1 MKISVVIPTFNRIS
15 LVARA
20 IDSVLKQSL
29 NPYEII
35 VVDDGSDDGTSE
47 MIKNKYKSIKL
58 IQQQNNGVSAAR
70 NNGIKHAKGDWIGLL
85 DSDDE
90 WTEKK
95 LENKA
100 DRLVKTPE
108 YDFCHT
114 NEIWIRNGVRVNQRK
129 KHEKYG
135 GYIFDKC
142 LDICRISP
150 SSVLFRKNILDHIG
164 WFDSQLPVCEDYD
177 LWLRI
182 TSEYRILFIDEPL
195 IIKYGGHDDQLS
207 HSVESIE
214 FFRIKSLENL
224 LDRTE
229 LSTSNRVLAI
239 QMIIKKYNIYLSGL
253 VKRKKQSEARQIKE
267 KRQNEIVCHSFSRI
281 KLR

>member
-47 MIKNKYKSIKL
+47 MIQNKYKSIKL

-70 NNGIKHAKGDWIGLL
+70 NNGIKHAKGDWIALL

-95 LENKA
+95 LENQV
-100 DRLVKTPE
+100 DRLIKTPE

-150 SSVLFRKNILDHIG
+150 SSVLFRKNILDHVG
-164 WFDSQLPVCEDYD
+164 WFDDQLPVCEDYD

-182 TSEYRILFIDEPL
+182 TAEYRILFIDEPL

-214 FFRIKSLENL
+214 FFRIMSLENL

-229 LSTSNRVLAI
+229 LSTDNRVLAI
-239 QMIIKKYNIYLSGL
+239 QMIIKKYNIYLNGL
-253 VKRKKQSEARQIKE
+253 VKRKKQGEADQIEE
-267 KRQNEIVCHSFSRI
+267 KI
-281 KLR
+281 KFWKKDMIEY

>member
-1 MKISVVIPTFNRIS
+1 MKISVVIPTFNRNS

-47 MIKNKYKSIKL
+47 MIQNKYNSIKL
-58 IQQQNNGVSAAR
+58 IRQQNNGVSAAR
-70 NNGIKHAKGDWIGLL
+70 NKGIKHAKGDWIGLL

-95 LENKA
+95 LENQA
-100 DRLVKTPE
+100 DRLIKTPE

-129 KHEKYG
+129 KHKKYG
-135 GYIFDKC
+135 GYIFGKC

-150 SSVLFRKNILDHIG
+150 SSVLFRKNILDRIG

-229 LSTSNRVLAI
+229 LSTNNRVLAI
-239 QMIIKKYNIYLSGL
+239 QMIIKKYNIYLNGL
-253 VKRKKQSEARQIKE
+253 VKRKIRSEAQKIKE
-267 KRQNEIVCHSFSRI
+267 KI
-281 KLR
+281 KFWKKDMIEY

>member
-1 MKISVVIPTFNRIS
+1 MKISVVIPTFNRIR

-47 MIKNKYKSIKL
+47 MIQNKYKSIKL

-70 NNGIKHAKGDWIGLL
+70 NNGIKHAKGDWIALL

-95 LENKA
+95 LENQV
-100 DRLVKTPE
+100 DRLIKTPE

-150 SSVLFRKNILDHIG
+150 SSVLFRKNILDHVG
-164 WFDSQLPVCEDYD
+164 WFDDQLPVCEDYD

-182 TSEYRILFIDEPL
+182 TAEYRILFIDEPL

-207 HSVESIE
+207 HGVEGIE

-224 LDRTE
+224 LERSE
-229 LSTSNRVLAI
+229 LSTDNRILSI
-239 QMIIKKYNIYLSGL
+239 QMIIKKYNIYLNGL
-253 VKRKKQSEARQIKE
+253 VKRKKQGEADQIKE
-267 KRQNEIVCHSFSRI
+267 KI
-281 KLR
+281 KFWKKDMIEY

>member
-95 LENKA
+95 LENQA
-100 DRLVKTPE
+100 DRLIKTPE

-129 KHEKYG
+129 KHQKYG

-150 SSVLFRKNILDHIG
+150 SSTLFKKNILEHVG
-164 WFDSQLPVCEDYD
+164 WFDTKLPVCEDYD

-182 TSEYRILFIDEPL
+182 TADYKILFVDEPL
-195 IIKYGGHDDQLS
+195 IIKYGGHTDQLS
-207 HSVESIE
+207 QSVEGIE
-214 FFRIKSLENL
+214 LFRIKSLENL
-224 LDRTE
+224 LANTE
-229 LSTSNRVLAI
+229 LSPQKRNLAI
-239 QMIIKKYNIYLSGL
+239 TMIIKKLNIYLNGL
-253 VKRKKQSEARQIKE
+253 IKRKKQTEAEQVEEKIKFWKKDVIE
-267 KRQNEIVCHSFSRI
+267 Y
-281 KLR
+281 

>member
-47 MIKNKYKSIKL
+47 MIQNKYKSIKL

-95 LENKA
+95 LGI
-100 DRLVKTPE
+100 RLT
-108 YDFCHT
+108 D
-114 NEIWIRNGVRVNQRK
+114 
-129 KHEKYG
+129 
-135 GYIFDKC
+135 
-142 LDICRISP
+142 
-150 SSVLFRKNILDHIG
+150 
-164 WFDSQLPVCEDYD
+164 
-177 LWLRI
+177 
-182 TSEYRILFIDEPL
+182 
-195 IIKYGGHDDQLS
+195 
-207 HSVESIE
+207 
-214 FFRIKSLENL
+214 
-224 LDRTE
+224 
-229 LSTSNRVLAI
+229 
-239 QMIIKKYNIYLSGL
+239 
-253 VKRKKQSEARQIKE
+253 
-267 KRQNEIVCHSFSRI
+267 
-281 KLR
+281 

>member
-47 MIKNKYKSIKL
+47 MIQNKYKSIKL

-70 NNGIKHAKGDWIGLL
+70 NNGIKHAKGDWIALL

-95 LENKA
+95 LENQV
-100 DRLVKTPE
+100 DRLIKTPE

-150 SSVLFRKNILDHIG
+150 SSVLFRKNILDHVG
-164 WFDSQLPVCEDYD
+164 WFDDQLPVCEDYD

-182 TSEYRILFIDEPL
+182 TAEYRILFIDEPL

-214 FFRIKSLENL
+214 FFRIMSLENL
-224 LDRTE
+224 LEKSE
-229 LSTSNRVLAI
+229 LSRDNRILSI
-239 QMIIKKYNIYLSGL
+239 QMIIKKYNIYLNGL
-253 VKRKKQSEARQIKE
+253 VKRKKQGEADQIKE
-267 KRQNEIVCHSFSRI
+267 KI
-281 KLR
+281 KFWKKDMIEY

>member
-47 MIKNKYKSIKL
+47 MIQNKYKSIKL

-70 NNGIKHAKGDWIGLL
+70 NNGIKHAKGDWIALL

-95 LENKA
+95 LENQV
-100 DRLVKTPE
+100 DRLIKTPE

-150 SSVLFRKNILDHIG
+150 SSVLFRKNILDHVG
-164 WFDSQLPVCEDYD
+164 WFDDQLPVCEDYD

-182 TSEYRILFIDEPL
+182 TAEYRILFIDEPL

-207 HSVESIE
+207 HGVEGIE

-224 LDRTE
+224 LEGSE
-229 LSTSNRVLAI
+229 LSTDNRLLSI
-239 QMIIKKYNIYLSGL
+239 QMIIKKYNIYLNGL
-253 VKRKKQSEARQIKE
+253 VKRKKQGEADQIKE
-267 KRQNEIVCHSFSRI
+267 KI
-281 KLR
+281 KFWKKDMIEY

>member
-47 MIKNKYKSIKL
+47 MIQNKYKSIKL

-95 LENKA
+95 LENQA
-100 DRLVKTPE
+100 DRLIKTPE

-150 SSVLFRKNILDHIG
+150 SSVLFRKNILDHVG
-164 WFDSQLPVCEDYD
+164 WFDDQLPVCEDYD

-182 TSEYRILFIDEPL
+182 TAEYRILFIDDPL

-214 FFRIKSLENL
+214 FFRIMSLENL
-224 LDRTE
+224 LDRAE
-229 LSTSNRVLAI
+229 LSTDNRVLAI
-239 QMIIKKYNIYLSGL
+239 QMIIKKYNIYLNGL
-253 VKRKKQSEARQIKE
+253 VKRKKQGEADQIKE
-267 KRQNEIVCHSFSRI
+267 KI
-281 KLR
+281 KFWKKDMIEY

>member
-1 MKISVVIPTFNRIS
+1 MKISVVIPTFNRIR

-47 MIKNKYKSIKL
+47 MIQNKYKSIKL

-70 NNGIKHAKGDWIGLL
+70 NKGIEHAKGDWIGLL

-95 LENKA
+95 LENQA
-100 DRLVKTPE
+100 DRLIKTPE

-135 GYIFDKC
+135 GYIFGKC

-150 SSVLFRKNILDHIG
+150 SSVLFRKNILDHVG
-164 WFDSQLPVCEDYD
+164 WFNNQLPVCEDYD

-195 IIKYGGHDDQLS
+195 VIKYGGHDDQLS

-224 LDRTE
+224 LERTE
-229 LSTSNRVLAI
+229 LSTNNRVLAI
-239 QMIIKKYNIYLSGL
+239 QMIIKKYNIYLNGL
-253 VKRKKQSEARQIKE
+253 VKRKKQSEAQKIKE
-267 KRQNEIVCHSFSRI
+267 KI
-281 KLR
+281 KFWKKDMIEY

>member
-47 MIKNKYKSIKL
+47 MIQNKYKSIKL

-70 NNGIKHAKGDWIGLL
+70 NKGIEHAKGDWIGLL

-95 LENKA
+95 LENQA
-100 DRLVKTPE
+100 DQLIKTPE
-108 YDFCHT
+108 YEFCHT
-114 NEIWIRNGVRVNQRK
+114 NEIWIRNGNRVNQMK
-129 KHEKYG
+129 KHKKYG
-135 GYIFDKC
+135 GEIFEKC

-150 SSVLFRKNILDHIG
+150 SSSLIKKSIFEEIG
-164 WFDSQLPVCEDYD
+164 YFDESLQVCEDYD
-177 LWLRI
+177 LWLRV
-182 TSEYRILFIDEPL
+182 TARYPVLFVDSPL
-195 IIKYGGHDDQLS
+195 IKKYGGHSDQLS
-207 HSVESIE
+207 KLPHGIE
-214 FFRIKSLENL
+214 QYRIRSLEKIL
-224 LDRTE
+224 F
-229 LSTSNRVLAI
+229 SNYLFPAQQKIAI
-239 QMIIKKYNIYLSGL
+239 DTILYKLKIYVNGLKKRGKIEDLEIYKKKIHYWINI
-253 VKRKKQSEARQIKE
+253 Q
-267 KRQNEIVCHSFSRI
+267 
-281 KLR
+281 

>member
-35 VVDDGSDDGTSE
+35 VVDDGSEDGTSE
-47 MIKNKYKSIKL
+47 MIQNKYNSIKL
-58 IQQQNNGVSAAR
+58 IRQQNNGVSAAR
-70 NNGIKHAKGDWIGLL
+70 NKGIAHAKGDWIGLL

-95 LENKA
+95 LEHQA
-100 DRLVKTPE
+100 DRLIKTPE

-150 SSVLFRKNILDHIG
+150 SSVLFRKNILDHVG
-164 WFDSQLPVCEDYD
+164 WFDNQLPVCEDYD

-182 TSEYRILFIDEPL
+182 TSEYRILFIDDPL

-207 HSVESIE
+207 HGVEGIE

-224 LDRTE
+224 LERSE
-229 LSTSNRVLAI
+229 LSTDNRILSI
-239 QMIIKKYNIYLSGL
+239 QMIIKKYNIYLNGL
-253 VKRKKQSEARQIKE
+253 VKRKKQGEADQIKE
-267 KRQNEIVCHSFSRI
+267 KI
-281 KLR
+281 KFWKKDMIEY